1 MSSLR
6 RKIVAVALGDSGGRR
21 EPRRERNNRRHSAQG
36 ILRALTVTASL
47 VKLIIINSK
56 SQPSGSRKRQLPA
69 HTKFRSK
76 KRRHTVVTQK
86 KLKNIGSPV
95 RTQPLRAQTSR
106 RLKIER
112 GKPTSCL
119 GIMKWKICRC

>member
-1 MSSLR
+1 
-6 RKIVAVALGDSGGRR
+6 VALGDSGGRR
-21 EPRRERNNRRHSAQG
+21 ESRRERNNRRHSAHG

-76 KRRHTVVTQK
+76 KRHTRHTVVTQK

-106 RLKIER
+106 PRE
-112 GKPTSCL
+112 PNC
-119 GIMKWKICRC
+119 